1 MTDRTV
7 YSLSLAHLVT
17 DLYLPVITAILPLLI
32 LTYGYSYF
40 LAGLLVT
47 AYNLMSSFT
56 QPLFGWASDRHGVQI
71 PIFISLLISA
81 VFVGLMGFVG
91 TYPLLLLCAALAAI
105 GHSSFHPAALSMVS
119 RLATNVNRGRITSI
133 FIVGGNLGYAL
144 GPLLAGVALAAAG
157 LPGVALLVIPALVV
171 AVVLKW
177 VMPAI
182 RARSSREVQ
191 KIPSV
196 SGTSAKRALMVLF
209 SASTVRAWA
218 AFAAIAFLPPYL
230 IQEGFSLLSADLLV
244 SGMLLA
250 GVAGQI
256 IGGILSDRYGRKEF
270 VMAGLLLSI
279 PPFLLFFFSGGII
292 QVISLV
298 LFGFTLWS
306 SFAITVAMSHEIM
319 PEQIG
324 FTSGLMIG
332 VAIGAGGIGVAISGI
347 LADTFSL
354 RAALLMLP
362 ILILAAAVLVGLMH
376 YPWRSGRV
384 HASAS
389 EQLRGNY

>member
-1 MTDRTV
+1 MSTDRTV

-32 LTYGYSYF
+32 LTYGFNYF

-81 VFVGLMGFVG
+81 VFVSLMGFVG
-91 TYPLLLLCAALAAI
+91 SYPLLLLCAALAAI
-105 GHSSFHPAALSMVS
+105 GHSSFHPAALSIVS
-119 RLATNVNRGRITSI
+119 RLASNVNRGKITSI
-133 FIVGGNLGYAL
+133 FVVGGNLGYAL
-144 GPLLAGVALAAAG
+144 GPLLAGVALAVAG
-157 LPGVALLVIPALVV
+157 LPGVALLIIPALVV

-177 VMPAI
+177 VLPAI
-182 RARSSREVQ
+182 QAQPSREVH
-191 KIPSV
+191 KTASV
-196 SGTSAKRALMVLF
+196 SGTSAKKALMVLF

-230 IQEGFSLLSADLLV
+230 MLQGYSLLSANLLI
-244 SGMLLA
+244 SGMLFA

-270 VMAGLLLSI
+270 VISGLLLSI
-279 PPFLLFFFSGGII
+279 PPFFLFLFSGGILQI
-292 QVISLV
+292 FGLI

-306 SFAITVAMSHEIM
+306 SFAITVAISHEIM
-319 PEQIG
+319 PEQVG

-332 VAIGAGGIGVAISGI
+332 VAIGAGGIGVAISGVI
-347 LADTFSL
+347 ADALSL

-384 HASAS
+384 HAAT
-389 EQLRGNY
+389 